1 MLELKELRHMSISE
15 RMHMSK
21 PGPDAPRRIE
31 VFTGAGRRRTWTVE
45 EKAAFVAESQVAG
58 ETVCGVARRH
68 GLTPQQLFTWRREA
82 RLRSDALEDAEP
94 SFVRAVVDGS
104 CSTQVRQPENRS
116 AALQSSVE
124 IEINGIIVRIG
135 RDAPAGTIVAV
146 LRALKATA

>member
-1 MLELKELRHMSISE
+1 MSISE
-15 RMHMSK
+15 PMHMSK
-21 PGPDAPRRIE
+21 TGPEGPRRIE
-31 VFTGAGRRRTWTVE
+31 VFTGAGRRRTWTSE
-45 EKAAFVAESQVAG
+45 EKAAFVAESQVVG

-82 RLRSDALEDAEP
+82 RLRNNALEGAEP

-124 IEINGIIVRIG
+124 LEINGIIVRIG

-146 LRALKATA
+146 LRALKAIA

>member
-1 MLELKELRHMSISE
+1 MSISE
-15 RMHMSK
+15 PMHMSRLEAE
-21 PGPDAPRRIE
+21 APRRIE
-31 VFTGAGRRRTWTVE
+31 VFTGTGRRRAWSTD
-45 EKAAFVAESQVAG
+45 EKAAFVAESHVAG

-82 RLRSDALEDAEP
+82 RLRSGTLEDAEP
-94 SFVRAVVDGS
+94 LFVPAVVDSS
-104 CSTQVRQPENRS
+104 CSTQVRQPENRF

-124 IEINGIIVRIG
+124 LEINGIIVRIG

>member
-1 MLELKELRHMSISE
+1 MSISE
-15 RMHMSK
+15 PMHVSK

-45 EKAAFVAESQVAG
+45 EKAALVAESHVAG

-82 RLRSDALEDAEP
+82 RLRSDALEGAGP